1 MLDLQSETRK
11 LGCKPIKTP
20 IEQNHK
26 LCEVVEDTV
35 LDKESYQRLVG
46 RLIYLSHT
54 KSDIAYTIEVVIQ
67 FMHNPKKVH
76 LRAHIGFSSSLRELW
91 KRNIIQERIKVDFKS
106 LHRCKLCKIY

>member
-1 MLDLQSETRK
+1 MKYFLTIEVAHSQHKIFISQQKHVLDLQSETRK

-46 RLIYLSHT
+46 RLMYLSHT
-54 KSDIAYTIEVVIQ
+54 KSDIAYTIEVVSQ

-76 LRAHIGFSSSLRELW
+76 LRATH
-91 KRNIIQERIKVDFKS
+91 RIFQ
-106 LHRCKLCKIY
+106 